1 MKTRITAEKVNT
13 YKEKL
18 YSLLYNIEEQKEAF
32 VASKWVKENKAG
44 AYFILACKNLGYIT
58 VHYTNRKF
66 PTYYTKLS
74 SKIVEPIHGKNVYV
88 EVSDLVHASN
98 MKRKASVE
106 NSDKVEGS
114 DTNLLEEF
122 SDTLLVDELHRRGY
136 VGKLTKTL
144 EI

>member
-88 EVSDLVHASN
+88 EVSDLVHVSN
-98 MKRKASVE
+98 IKRKEVFEIPISE
-106 NSDKVEGS
+106 KSFSLRELSDAV
-114 DTNLLEEF
+114 
-122 SDTLLVDELHRRGY
+122 LVKELRRRGY
-136 VGKLTKTL
+136 IGTLSRTETL
-144 EI
+144 EL